1 MADPKYAALFLAEG
15 REHLRACNQL
25 LLEWERTP
33 GASEPVNGLF
43 RAIHNIKGMA
53 ATLGYGAVAD
63 LAHRAENV
71 LDTIRGGRTTI
82 TPDLIQLLFRTV
94 DALEKAVEGAAA
106 GKGEP
111 SARLLASLDR
121 AGPGGQEADR
131 RTDGQAD
138 RDSSPPVAAS
148 VADVEAGART
158 GVAARLPARPPARPT
173 GHLVGVIIRSGTPM
187 RGARALL
194 ALRRV
199 EAFGKITA
207 LRPPAT
213 AFERED
219 FDGRFSFHLRTDTA
233 PADIEMAIRAAG
245 EVEAVAF
252 DANVAVEAEGPVV
265 AARQIRVDLRRLDA
279 MMKLVGELVVARNRL
294 LDLARGDDTELQE
307 VAGSVSR
314 LVGGLQT
321 EVVAARM
328 TPVSDVFDRF
338 PRLVRDLA
346 RDLGKQI
353 RFEMEGGAIEL
364 DRSILDELG
373 DPLLHLIRNAADHG
387 LEPAEDRQTA
397 GKPAEGRILLSAV
410 RERRTVA
417 IRVSDDGR
425 GIDRA
430 AVLARAKRDGLA
442 DAAVEILTDDVL
454 LRVLSRPGFTT
465 ARRVSGI
472 SGRGVGVEVALA
484 RARALGGSLEVQTEQ
499 GRGTTFTLRVPL
511 TLAIVRAL
519 LAQAG
524 EERYAVPLAYVAETV
539 EFDPRAVTALRSREA
554 LVVRDR
560 VIPTVHL
567 RDLVAA
573 KGNGLPV
580 RRPTII
586 LEVGERRTAL
596 VVDALLGQQDIV
608 IEPFDAPRGLPS
620 YLGGA
625 TILADGAPALILDA
639 AALV

>member
-1 MADPKYAALFLAEG
+1 MADPKYAALFLAES

-25 LLEWERTP
+25 LLAWERDAA
-33 GASEPVNGLF
+33 ASEPVNGLF

-53 ATLGYGAVAD
+53 ATMGYSAVAD
-63 LAHRAENV
+63 LAHRAESV
-71 LDTIRGGRTTI
+71 LETVRGGRVA
-82 TPDLIQLLFRTV
+82 TPELIQLLFRSV
-94 DALEKAVEGAAA
+94 DALEKAIEGAAA
-106 GKGEP
+106 GKDEP
-111 SARLLASLDR
+111 PAGLLAALDR
-121 AGPGGQEADR
+121 VASAGAPAPAAPGASAA
-131 RTDGQAD
+131 T
-138 RDSSPPVAAS
+138 PPVARG
-148 VADVEAGART
+148 AGVKK
-158 GVAARLPARPPARPT
+158 GPV
-173 GHLVGVIIRSGTPM
+173 GHLVGVTIRGAAPM

-194 ALRRV
+194 ALQRAETLGRV
-199 EAFGKITA
+199 TA
-207 LRPPAT
+207 LRPAAV

-219 FDGRFSFHLRTDTA
+219 FDGRFSFHLRTDA
-233 PADIEMAIRAAG
+233 PKEQIEAAVRSAG
-245 EVEAVAF
+245 EVAAVAF
-252 DANVAVEAEGPVV
+252 DGNVVIEAEGPAV
-265 AARQIRVDLRRLDA
+265 AARQVRVDLHRLDA
-279 MMKLVGELVVARNRL
+279 MMKQVGELVVARNRL
-294 LDLARGDDTELQE
+294 VERVRGDDSEVSELAA
-307 VAGSVSR
+307 VISR
-314 LVGGLQT
+314 LVSDLQS
-321 EVVAARM
+321 EIVEMRM
-328 TPVSDVFDRF
+328 TPVSEVFDRF

-353 RFEMEGGAIEL
+353 RFEVEGGDIEL
-364 DRSILDELG
+364 DRAILDELG

-387 LEPAEDRQTA
+387 LEAAAEREA
-397 GKPAEGRILLSAV
+397 VGKPAEGRILLSAT
-410 RERRTVA
+410 RERRSVA

-430 AVLARAKRDGLA
+430 AILAKAKREGLA
-442 DAAVEILTDDVL
+442 DAGVATLTDDLL
-454 LRVLSRPGFTT
+454 LRVLARPGFTT
-465 ARRVSGI
+465 AAQVSGV
-472 SGRGVGVEVALA
+472 SGRGVGVEVALG
-484 RARALGGSLEVQTEQ
+484 RARALGGSLDVQTEP

-524 EERYAVPLAYVAETV
+524 EERYAVPLVYVAETV
-539 EFDPRAVTALRSREA
+539 EFDARAVTALRSREA

-573 KGNGLPV
+573 RAGREPA

-608 IEPFDAPRGLPS
+608 IEPFDAPRGMPP